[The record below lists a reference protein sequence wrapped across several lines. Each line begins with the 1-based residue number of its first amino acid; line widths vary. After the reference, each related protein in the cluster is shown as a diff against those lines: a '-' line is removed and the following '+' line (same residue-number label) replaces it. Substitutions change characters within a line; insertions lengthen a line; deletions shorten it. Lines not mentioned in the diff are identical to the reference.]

1 MDNNAT
7 NEGVQTNEGSSSA
20 QPSFTNGT
28 SIDLNPE
35 ETNEDETRLEHEIPN
50 VFMTNDNQIDS
61 MDDMNNDTDTWQSV
75 EHCNGKSTNEDS
87 SQRLNL
93 NSEDEQEGNKDDS
106 SDEDDEI
113 LNRSA
118 FDLNPSSGQDASLS
132 VDKNSELSTETDE
145 QLQNQNKNNQNN
157 ENDMIIVENNET
169 VTDINNSTSEKEHED
184 MSEVASIPNSEN
196 INEEDG
202 NRMNIDNP
210 TTG

>member
-1 MDNNAT
+1 MDSDAT
-7 NEGVQTNEGSSSA
+7 NEGVQTNEESSSA

-28 SIDLNPE
+28 SKDLNPE

-50 VFMTNDNQIDS
+50 VFTTNDDQIDS
-61 MDDMNNDTDTWQSV
+61 MDDMNNDTDIWQSV
-75 EHCNGKSTNEDS
+75 EHCNGISTNKNS
-87 SQRLNL
+87 SQQLNL

-132 VDKNSELSTETDE
+132 VEQNSELSAGTDE
-145 QLQNQNKNNQNN
+145 QLQNQNN
-157 ENDMIIVENNET
+157 ENNEDDIIVLKNNEM
-169 VTDINNSTSEKEHED
+169 VTDINNSTIGKEHED
-184 MSEVASIPNSEN
+184 LSEVASIPTSEN
-196 INEEDG
+196 INEEDE
-202 NRMNIDNP
+202 NKMNLHNP